1 MSTNTNTNA
10 KSEDGKTADS
20 TEPGRRRR
28 PVLAAGRRHR
38 RRTGSRPT
46 SRRRRLIKRWIA
58 GTAAAVIAITGWSI
72 LGALTAPGNDSVA
85 ARLAEWGRDHG
96 MSGVVTWL
104 ENEQYNL
111 NPPKTGGTP
120 NQGDLNRMRAA
131 APAMPQDS
139 PASTT
144 STAPGTAPKAQDPT
158 ILSPLTPAV
167 PDPEPGEGHWRTLV
181 AAAGVPLVQAAYLR
195 ADASHTADTSAVA
208 WINQAKARF
217 VLHPGAQE
225 PGGSGWSQPSYITP
239 DEKPDLIATWNGGFK
254 LQDAQGGFY
263 LDGKTAGTLKDGAAS
278 EVIRTDGSLSVGQ
291 WGRDF
296 HMGPDIAAV
305 RQNLRLLVD
314 NGQDAPDLNT
324 GAWGLT
330 IKNADY
336 TWRSGA
342 GQTADGNI
350 VYAMGPT
357 LNVQTL
363 ADLLRE
369 AGAVRAMELDINP
382 DWTSFMT
389 YDGSHN
395 HDDPVPAKLLDTFVH
410 TAARYYSTDSR
421 DFMAVYARN

>member
-1 MSTNTNTNA
+1 MSANT
-10 KSEDGKTADS
+10 KSERGETAETADS
-20 TEPGRRRR
+20 TGPDRRRR
-28 PVLAAGRRHR
+28 AAIAVGRRHR
-38 RRTGSRPT
+38 RGTDSRPNK
-46 SRRRRLIKRWIA
+46 RRRRLIKRWTA
-58 GTAAAVIAITGWSI
+58 GTAAVAIAITSWSI

-120 NQGDLNRMRAA
+120 NQSDLNRMRAA
-131 APAMPQDS
+131 APGTPQDS

-144 STAPGTAPKAQDPT
+144 SAAPGPAPKAEDPT
-158 ILSPLTPAV
+158 ALRPLTPAV

-217 VLHPGAQE
+217 VLHPGTQE
-225 PGGSGWSQPSYITP
+225 PGGSGWSQPSYITS
-239 DEKPDLIATWNGGFK
+239 DEKPGLIATWNGGFK

-314 NGQDAPDLNT
+314 NGQDAPDLTT
-324 GAWGLT
+324 GSWGLT
-330 IKNADY
+330 LKNADY
-336 TWRSGA
+336 TWRSGV

-363 ADLLRE
+363 ADLLRN

-421 DFMAVYARN
+421 DFMAVYARS